1 MLKTLVPRTLP
12 NITGNFLTG
21 EKMKIIVWL
30 LIVYAMASIV
40 KAQPGT
46 AKKKIC
52 GDALSNFLSRL
63 CRTYPE
69 PDLREKKSDGTVF

>member
-12 NITGNFLTG
+12 NITGNFLTE
-21 EKMKIIVWL
+21 EKMKIIVYL

-40 KAQPGT
+40 KTQPGNET
-46 AKKKIC
+46 KKRC
-52 GDALSNFLSRL
+52 GEVLTNFMSKL
-63 CRTYPE
+63 CKTYAE